1 MYGQDSLDEW
11 LSCLRVRAC
20 QGFGG
25 GVRGDKRELELA
37 GVMSFLLSLLLVF
50 RFLKFSFLIDFLSEK

>member
-1 MYGQDSLDEW
+1 MYGQDSLGEW

-25 GVRGDKRELELA
+25 GVRGGDKRELGLA
-37 GVMSFLLSLLLVF
+37 GVMSFLLFPLWF
-50 RFLKFSFLIDFLSEK
+50 FD

>member
-1 MYGQDSLDEW
+1 MYGQDSLGEW

-25 GVRGDKRELELA
+25 GVRDKRELELA
-37 GVMSFLLSLLLVF
+37 GVMGFLPFLLW
-50 RFLKFSFLIDFLSEK
+50 FSILENFFFN

>member
-1 MYGQDSLDEW
+1 MYGQDSLGEW

-37 GVMSFLLSLLLVF
+37 GVMSFLPSFPSLVF
-50 RFLKFSFLIDFLSEK
+50 DS